1 VSRLDVMMTG
11 DTTRRRLTLAGRIDD
26 TAPLAGMVGQVTATE
41 LTIDTGGVTFIN
53 SLGVRHW
60 CRFLRGLIAV
70 GARVTLENLSEVM
83 VTQVNLVPDMRAGAT
98 VASVLAPYACDKCG
112 AEVAQRVEVAAHAAE
127 LRAGTPPVFACGECG
142 GRLALTDYPD
152 RYFSFLRG

>member
-1 VSRLDVMMTG
+1 MSRLDVMLTG
-11 DTTRRRLTLAGRIDD
+11 DATRRRLTLAGRIDD
-26 TAPLAGMVGQVTATE
+26 TAPLVGMVGQVAATE
-41 LTIDTGGVTFIN
+41 LTIDAGSVTFIN

-60 CRFLRGLIAV
+60 CRFLRALVAV
-70 GARVTLENLSEVM
+70 GSKVTLENLSEVM
-83 VTQVNLVPDMRAGAT
+83 VTQANLVPDMRAGAT

-112 AEVAQRVEVAAHAAE
+112 AELAQRVEIAAHAEA